1 MKNKSQLAKLLA
13 TENIEVQ
20 ENAVQTASFDVVNRI
35 LTIPIFKEEQKSKHV
50 YDMLVGHEVSHA
62 LYTPSDSWKDMSN
75 RSKEF
80 RSFVNV
86 IEDAR
91 IDKLIQKKYPG
102 LVDDYLKGFDKM
114 LKDNFFGTKDK
125 DMMNYALIDKINL
138 YYKSSKRLDFKF
150 TNKEKILVDAVD
162 KCKNFDDVLK
172 LAEEILG
179 YCKKELQKK
188 PEVAK
193 VYKPDPKGKK
203 VDESETDSEDSKSD
217 MTTDDK
223 VSEWLD
229 KKDEEENKDS
239 DSDDKQKTNTTGGQ
253 GAGESGLP
261 SEITS
266 LTNDFMD
273 TAIKGITDD
282 QARERDYC
290 ELPKVDLKKLIIP
303 YQKFIR
309 DIMVYDKQHHN
320 TEYDRGQIN
329 KAKLTTDK
337 FIRESS
343 NVVNYLVKEFEM
355 KKNAKLYARA
365 SQDKTGIIDPLKL
378 HSYKFAEDIFKKITT
393 VPNQKNHGM
402 ILLLDWSGSM
412 QKHIL
417 ATTEQ
422 LINLTM
428 FCKKINI
435 PFSVYAFMNNHRE
448 TKDDYLH
455 SGFKITGNS
464 IKPDAST
471 KLVQLF
477 TGKQSKVDFTRT
489 AQILHRAAMYFGG
502 YYNWRRSD
510 PMAEDMSVPSI
521 SGDYYL
527 SSTPL
532 NESLVAMDH
541 VIKKFKDSYKTD
553 KVALVTLTDGASN
566 SMHHPKC
573 GELHLKLNGKYV
585 PAHSYWR
592 DKKDFTSVML
602 KYLKKKYDLQLI
614 GFYLVS
620 KYRELQYM
628 LNVPYGKE
636 MLARKMFSKDKF
648 IADHDTAYDVY
659 FYVNSG
665 TRIKNNTFDDNAN
678 TTNKRSL
685 KKMFMSGMKNRINS
699 RVLLQNFIK
708 RIA

>member
-35 LTIPIFKEEQKSKHV
+35 LTIPVFKEEQKCKHV

-62 LYTPSDSWKDMSN
+62 LYTPSDSWKEMAK

-80 RSFVNV
+80 KSFVNV

-114 LKDNFFGTKDK
+114 YKDNFFGTKGK
-125 DMMNYALIDKINL
+125 DIMTYALIDKINL

-150 TNKEKILVDAVD
+150 TNKEKILVNAVD
-162 KCKNFDDVLK
+162 KCKSFDDVLK

-179 YCKKELQKK
+179 YCKKELEKK
-188 PEVAK
+188 PELQK
-193 VYKPDPKGKK
+193 MYKPDPKGQVK
-203 VDESETDSEDSKSD
+203 DESESDSEDSQSEK
-217 MTTDDK
+217 TTSEKLD
-223 VSEWLD
+223 EWLE
-229 KKDEEENKDS
+229 KKSESKESDEEK
-239 DSDDKQKTNTTGGQ
+239 KPTQTTGGQ

-261 SEITS
+261 TEITS
-266 LTNDFMD
+266 LTNDLMD
-273 TAIKGITDD
+273 TAIKGITDSE
-282 QARERDYC
+282 ARERDYC
-290 ELPKVDLKKLIIP
+290 ELPNVDLRKLIIP

-309 DIMVYDKQHHN
+309 DIMIYDSKHHSDGYSKQ
-320 TEYDRGQIN
+320 QIG
-329 KAKLTTDK
+329 KAKVKTDK
-337 FIRESS
+337 FIRESA
-343 NVVNYLVKEFEM
+343 NVVNFLVKEFEM

-417 ATTEQ
+417 PTVEQ
-422 LINLTM
+422 LLNLTL

-435 PFSVYAFMNNHRE
+435 PFSVYAFMNNHRDK
-448 TKDDYLH
+448 TDDYSQ
-455 SGFKITGNS
+455 SGFKTGPNTLL
-464 IKPDAST
+464 PDATT

-477 TGKQSKVDFTRT
+477 SHKQSKVDYMRCAT
-489 AQILHRAAMYFGG
+489 ILHRAAMYFGD
-502 YYNWRRSD
+502 YYGWRTRNLYD
-510 PMAEDMSVPSI
+510 DESVPSI

-532 NESLVAMDH
+532 NESLIGMDH
-541 VIKKFKDSYKTD
+541 IIKKFKKDYNTD
-553 KVALVTLTDGASN
+553 KLSLVTLTDGASN
-566 SMHHPKC
+566 SMNRQGH
-573 GELHLKLNGKYV
+573 GDLYVKLNGRYV
-585 PAHSYWR
+585 EAGSYYME
-592 DKKDFTSVML
+592 KKDFTSVML
-602 KYLKKKYDLQLI
+602 RYLKKKYDLQTI

-620 KYRELQYM
+620 KYRELQYQ
-628 LNVPYGKE
+628 LRIPYKKE
-636 MLARKMFSKDKF
+636 MLARKMFTKDKF
-648 IADHDTAYDVY
+648 IADYDTAYDVY

-665 TRIKNNTFDDNAN
+665 TRVQNQVFESDSTD
-678 TTNKRSL
+678 KRSL
-685 KKMFMSGMKNRINS
+685 KKMFMSGMKKRINS